1 MTTQSAAVMQRVKEP
16 EIVKHSNE
24 EIFNQFSQIYNSI
37 ARRAFEIFES
47 RGCSPGQALDDW
59 LRAESELLHPVPLK
73 VTESNGKYIVRAEVP
88 GFSSKDIKV
97 IVEPRYL
104 AISGKRETKEEA
116 ENAEMIRFEW
126 SADQIFR
133 ALDLPSDV
141 DTSNFNT
148 TVKDGILTVDL
159 PKAQNANK
167 GRVEQKAA

>member
-1 MTTQSAAVMQRVKEP
+1 MTTQSAAVIQRVKEP
-16 EIVKHSNE
+16 EILKDSSEV
-24 EIFNQFSQIYNSI
+24 IFNQFSQIYNAI
-37 ARRAFEIFES
+37 ARRAFQIFES
-47 RGCSPGQALDDW
+47 RGCSPGNDLEDW
-59 LRAESELLHPVPLK
+59 LRAESELLHPVPMN
-73 VTESNGKYIVRAEVP
+73 VSESNGKYIVRAEVP
-88 GFSSKDIKV
+88 GFGSKDIKV